1 MSLLLLFAV
10 NEYEKDMAFQWESM
24 VQPHWEGAVPQEKL
38 LLPLVNDQAKEI
50 VITPEEKEIEQPPVV
65 DVEKVVVETKPAPVK
80 AIVKAIKKIGAS
92 HPAAK
97 PAMKNESTAKMA
109 SNQRRAL
116 RLRMSDDNLYRN
128 QTARWEEKKKKVMP
142 DFFAPKEEP
151 NDGIEMGAQLIMD
164 DDDRRLGGS
173 KKKQDEDAGY
183 LDSIQGAEFNFKIK
197 MR

>member
-10 NEYEKDMAFQWESM
+10 NEYEKDMAFQWENM

-116 RLRMSDDNLYRN
+116 RLRMSEENLYRN

>member
-10 NEYEKDMAFQWESM
+10 NEYEKDMAFQWENM